1 MSITLP
7 EEWYKGI
14 MEFSAEDSNEGSLMI
29 AWIGGRAA
37 EVVDK
42 LPEQQVK
49 IPLIYIKQLIM
60 FQLLIHLILCISLCR
75 PQV

>member
-1 MSITLP
+1 MHSLKTALFKNLIVSRKELMSITLP

-14 MEFSAEDSNEGSLMI
+14 MEFSAEDSTEGSLMI

-42 LPEQQVK
+42 LPEQQVTIASFK
-49 IPLIYIKQLIM
+49 
-60 FQLLIHLILCISLCR
+60 
-75 PQV
+75 